1 MRTRAKGKGAGLERT
16 EELRGLLVEARS
28 RLLRTVATTDDE
40 LASLAAQ
47 DTGGLMESSGR
58 GAAENLLSRLE
69 GRERHELDEIG
80 EALGR
85 LETGDFGVCQACR
98 RPIPVPRLRAM
109 PWARACVT
117 CQSRG
122 ERG

>member
-1 MRTRAKGKGAGLERT
+1 MRTRATDKAGGPERT
-16 EELRGLLVEARS
+16 EELRGLLLEARS

-47 DTGGLMESSGR
+47 DAGGLIENSGR
-58 GAAENLLSRLE
+58 GAAENLLSGLE
-69 GRERHELDEIG
+69 GRERYELDEIQA
-80 EALGR
+80 ALGR
-85 LETGDFGVCQACR
+85 LETGDFGVCGVCR

-117 CQSRG
+117 CQSR
-122 ERG
+122 EETM

>member
-1 MRTRAKGKGAGLERT
+1 MRTRAKGKGGGPKRT
-16 EELRGLLVEARS
+16 EELRGLLLEARS

-47 DTGGLMESSGR
+47 DAGGLIENSGR
-58 GAAENLLSRLE
+58 GAAENLLSGLE
-69 GRERHELDEIG
+69 GRERHELDEIRA
-80 EALGR
+80 ALGR
-85 LETGDFGVCQACR
+85 LETGDFGVCGVCR

-117 CQSRG
+117 CQGR
-122 ERG
+122 EETM

>member
-1 MRTRAKGKGAGLERT
+1 MRTRANGKGTGRERT

-40 LASLAAQ
+40 LASLATQ
-47 DTGGLMESSGR
+47 DTGGLIESSGR
-58 GAAENLLSRLE
+58 GVAEDLLSRLE
-69 GRERHELDEIG
+69 GRERHGLDEIRA
-80 EALGR
+80 ALGR
-85 LETGDFGVCQACR
+85 LETGDFGVCEVCR
-98 RPIPVPRLRAM
+98 RPIPVQRLRVM

-122 ERG
+122 ERR

>member
-1 MRTRAKGKGAGLERT
+1 MRTRAKGKSAGPERT

>member
-1 MRTRAKGKGAGLERT
+1 MRTLAKGKGAGQART
-16 EELRGLLVEARS
+16 EELRRLLLEARS

-47 DTGGLMESSGR
+47 DVGGLIESSGR
-58 GAAENLLSRLE
+58 GATEDLLSRLE

-80 EALGR
+80 AALGR